1 MAKLKTRSK
10 ITLWQMIGVLVTFT
24 PILCEILIHKDVYFA
39 TKSAGWS
46 LTIGGIVAV
55 ILVAMAMLGKLSK
68 FMGSEIRVIGMVF
81 ILSMLLEPIL
91 LNLKLLSFLLL
102 CGMVVNG
109 VAVKP
114 KIRRLMKRRDNE
126 DTAKVLKEALNG

>member
-46 LTIGGIVAV
+46 FTIGGIVAV
-55 ILVAMAMLGKLSK
+55 ILVAMAMLGRLSK
-68 FMGSEIRVIGMVF
+68 FMGSEIRVMGTVF
-81 ILSMLLEPIL
+81 VLSMLLEPIL
-91 LNLKLLSFLLL
+91 LNFKLLSFLLL
-102 CGMVVNG
+102 CGMIVNG
-109 VAVKP
+109 VFVKP
-114 KIRRLMKRRDNE
+114 KIRQLVKRRDNE